1 MYSLNCRGRLLSWKS
16 PIVMGI
22 LNVTPDSFYTGSRI
36 YSEDMLIHRAEEM
49 LSEGAVILDLGG
61 LSSRPGAE
69 EISIEE
75 EMERV
80 IPAIRV
86 ISSHFPTAFISVD
99 SYRYAIAK
107 AALEAGASII
117 NDIGA
122 AENEGLAKLAAAN
135 GAPYICMHMR
145 GTPETMRQ
153 MTQYDDLL
161 AEVLDFFIWR
171 KEKFLRLGLK
181 DIIIDPGFGFAKT
194 IEQNFLLLKNM
205 KLLGLLDL
213 PVLVGISRKATVYKT
228 LEITPE
234 ASLNGTTVMH
244 TLALEQGAQILRVHD
259 VKEAVE
265 AIRLWSSYAGA

>member
-22 LNVTPDSFYTGSRI
+22 LNVTPDSFYSGSRI
-36 YSEDMLIHRAEEM
+36 YSEDMLLRRAENM
-49 LSEGAVILDLGG
+49 LTEGAMILDLGG

-80 IPAIRV
+80 IPAISL
-86 ISSHFPTAFISVD
+86 ISSRFPSAFISVD
-99 SYRYAIAK
+99 SYRYAVAK
-107 AALEAGASII
+107 AALDAGASII

-122 AENEGLAKLAAAN
+122 AENEGLPELAVSN

-145 GTPETMRQ
+145 GIPETMQ
-153 MTQYDDLL
+153 QLTHYNDLL
-161 AEVLDFFIWR
+161 TEVLDFFIWR
-171 KEKFLRLGLK
+171 KEKFLRMGLK
-181 DIIIDPGFGFAKT
+181 DIIVDPGFGFAKT
-194 IEQNFLLLKNM
+194 IKQNFLLLKNM
-205 KLLGLLDL
+205 KLLGVLDL

-259 VKEAVE
+259 VREAVE

>member
-22 LNVTPDSFYTGSRI
+22 LNVTPDSFYSGSRI
-36 YSEDMLIHRAEEM
+36 YSEDMLLRRAENM
-49 LSEGAVILDLGG
+49 LTEGATIIDLGG

-80 IPAIRV
+80 IPAISL
-86 ISSHFPTAFISVD
+86 ISSRFPSAFISVD
-99 SYRYAIAK
+99 SYRYAVAK
-107 AALEAGASII
+107 AALDAGASII

-122 AENEGLAKLAAAN
+122 AENEGLPELAVSS

-145 GTPETMRQ
+145 GIPETMQ
-153 MTQYDDLL
+153 QLTHYDDLL
-161 AEVLDFFIWR
+161 TEVLDFFIWR
-171 KEKFLRLGLK
+171 KEKFLRMGLK
-181 DIIIDPGFGFAKT
+181 DIIVDPGFGFAKT
-194 IEQNFLLLKNM
+194 IKQNFLLLKNM
-205 KLLGLLDL
+205 KLLGVLDL

-259 VKEAVE
+259 VREAIE
-265 AIRLWSSYAGA
+265 AIRLWSSYASA